1 MSGVIDIGIVLIA
14 WLEET
19 QMAAPKP
26 EPPSAIQ

>member
-1 MSGVIDIGIVLIA
+1 MSGVIDIGKFLIE
-14 WLEET
+14 WLKQM